1 MGSNYRLTYQ
11 LRLDSTSH
19 GVSPGSFHIHHTLR
33 RCAAIGAVGAVQ
45 GLLGKN
51 GELTAEN
58 EKHKARVAELESKA
72 KRPAKTPSNSSV
84 PLSRGQKANRPANEI
99 RKKRTK
105 ASHPGVGRNLYETPD
120 HVFEAVADACPQCA
134 AAVTADDQSLQQ
146 LYDRIEIPPI
156 KPVVTQVRR
165 HGGVCPCCREK
176 FLAPVPKG
184 LEPGSPFGSSVV
196 ALAIAFHHNQAISLE
211 RLVTQFVQVFGLKVS
226 EGAICNMFMRSM
238 PVFANQ
244 VVGIKVKLFSTT
256 IMGSDETTVRVNK
269 VNWWQWVFHNSE
281 ACIHV
286 IRPSRKKDVPAE
298 FLGDFRPDFWVSDR
312 LGSQQGWSTVEW
324 QVCPEALARS
334 SVERRQRWCLDYL
347 GSIVQRDVRDVAEV
361 GRLGE
366 MSRLL
371 RLLAAHSGCLINSA
385 EVAAP
390 LGLDRKTAQ
399 RYTDILAALFLVA
412 TVPAWSGNQIK
423 RLIKAPK
430 PHFLDSGLL
439 AALLG
444 IDAERIRADR
454 CLLGPLLETFVYGEL
469 AKQAGWTDKR
479 IGFFHYRTKEGRE
492 VDLVMEDRLGQ
503 IVGIEVKASAT

>member
-1 MGSNYRLTYQ
+1 MAYLPAPSAFT
-11 LRLDSTSH
+11 
-19 GVSPGSFHIHHTLR
+19 TL
-33 RCAAIGAVGAVQ
+33 CADALPSELWAAVQ

-51 GELTAEN
+51 GELAAQVGELTDEN
-58 EKHKARVAELESKA
+58 EKLKARVAELEAKA
-72 KRPAKTPSNSSV
+72 KRPAKTPANSSV
-84 PLSRGQKANRPANEI
+84 PPSRGQKANRPADEI

-105 ASHPGVGRNLYETPD
+105 ASHPGVGRNLCETPD
-120 HVFEAVADACPQCA
+120 HVFEAVADACPHCA

-211 RLVTQFVQVFGLKVS
+211 RLSTQFVEVFGLKIS

-244 VVGIKVKLFSTT
+244 VVGIKAKLFSTT

-312 LGSQQGWSTVEW
+312 LGSQQGWSSVDW
-324 QVCPEALARS
+324 QVCLSHQIRDIEFAIECGDTAFAPVVKKILQDAIGIGHRRPGLADSTLKQYRCELDRRLDAALKLVPTVDAGG
-334 SVERRQRWCLDYL
+334 VLRRQCMKFRPHFFVFVTNRAVPPTNN
-347 GSIVQRDVRDVAEV
+347 GSEQSLRFSKILLKVINCFRSDWGPDFFADVRSVIET
-361 GRLGE
+361 GRRQGMTAFEAIRRTLDGE
-366 MSRLL
+366 TLF
-371 RLLAAHSGCLINSA
+371 
-385 EVAAP
+385 AP
-390 LGLDRKTAQ
+390 G
-399 RYTDILAALFLVA
+399 
-412 TVPAWSGNQIK
+412 
-423 RLIKAPK
+423 
-430 PHFLDSGLL
+430 
-439 AALLG
+439 
-444 IDAERIRADR
+444 
-454 CLLGPLLETFVYGEL
+454 
-469 AKQAGWTDKR
+469 
-479 IGFFHYRTKEGRE
+479 
-492 VDLVMEDRLGQ
+492 
-503 IVGIEVKASAT
+503 